1 VPDYV
6 KAMDSFDEKKVGA
19 QMDALHEG
27 AREVL
32 ANKVE

>member
-1 VPDYV
+1 
-6 KAMDSFDEKKVGA
+6 MDSFDEKKVGA